1 MADLLNEYN
10 QMVVE
15 KAVQFTDEASRLG
28 VDEVDYNLDYFNYG
42 TIASICEEL
51 GEVAKADRELNK
63 ISLSDEAHSYDNLI
77 EELGDLVF
85 NISLFASLR
94 GIDLETILLNN
105 IEKVETRAILKVLKQ
120 ELRTWKEIMK

>member
-1 MADLLNEYN
+1 MADLLNVYN
-10 QMVVE
+10 QMVVD
-15 KAVQFTDEASRLG
+15 KAVQFTDEVSHLG

-63 ISLSDEAHSYDNLI
+63 IDLSDEAHSYDNLI
-77 EELGDLVF
+77 EELGDLIF

-94 GIDLETILLNN
+94 GIDLETILSNN
-105 IEKVETRAILKVLKQ
+105 IEKVETRAVLKAIKQ
-120 ELRTWKEIMK
+120 KSQAW